1 MCTFSFLYADGATVK
16 CEHIVS
22 AAYVQDKKRV
32 TISEDE
38 LASCIFP
45 TDRTI
50 GLYSEGRCFAISCS
64 DVRCIEVA
72 SE

>member
-22 AAYVQDKKRV
+22 AAYVHDKKRV

-38 LASCIFP
+38 LASCIFRP
-45 TDRTI
+45 TERSDCI
-50 GLYSEGRCFAISCS
+50 PKVAVSQSPVPMFA
-64 DVRCIEVA
+64 A
-72 SE
+72 SK